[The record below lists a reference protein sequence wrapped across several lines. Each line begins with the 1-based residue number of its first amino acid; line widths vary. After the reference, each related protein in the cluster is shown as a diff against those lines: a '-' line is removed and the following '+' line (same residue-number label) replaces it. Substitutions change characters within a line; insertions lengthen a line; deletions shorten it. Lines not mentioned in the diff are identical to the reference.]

1 MSSVGGSAAGIPA
14 RSDRAVEAPPR
25 APFSY
30 SLRRLPAASVG
41 PQKRVQRG
49 QERPKRSLDPGRLS
63 FKTYSTLPQYRYTIR
78 VAAVLIAV
86 VGDLL
91 LIVAAAS
98 TAALV
103 RYQSLISVFSCD
115 LLIVIVP
122 AFLLAAVALRCYQ
135 LNTLRR
141 SFESVWRA
149 LLVLAVAAG
158 LAFTT
163 AFTLQAGAT
172 YSRLETGIMLISAAV
187 YLTVGHILYKVCL
200 DHLSGVIAPRVL
212 ILGPAL
218 SRIDVTANVDRS
230 IPLERPDPAD
240 PDSLERTY
248 AQIRHADRVIL
259 AFDDPA
265 ERAAWAH
272 FVRLIGIEAELIEPD
287 LQRIMVL
294 GVSHWEGMPTLIV
307 ARGALSF
314 GERALK
320 RFIDLAIG
328 VPLLVFFG
336 PLIFFLML
344 LIKLDSPGPALF
356 AQPRVGRNNYR
367 YLCYKLR
374 TMHDDATDPDGN
386 RSTARGDDRITRIGK
401 LLRHTSLDEL
411 PQLWNVIRGDMSL
424 VGPRPHPLGCTA
436 EGALFWDVVPDYWTR
451 HAMRP
456 GITGLAQVRGLRGAT
471 ILRGDIEKRVAA
483 DLEYINSWSIWLDL
497 KILLKTM
504 RVVLHRNAF

>member
-1 MSSVGGSAAGIPA
+1 MGPMGGSAAGVPA
-14 RSDRAVEAPPR
+14 RSDNAVDPPPR
-25 APFSY
+25 TASSY
-30 SLRRLPAASVG
+30 SLRRFPAASVG
-41 PQKRVQRG
+41 PQKGFQRSR
-49 QERPKRSLDPGRLS
+49 ERPKRSRIPSPLS
-63 FKTYSTLPQYRYTIR
+63 VETYFTLPKYRYIVR
-78 VAAVLIAV
+78 VAAVLIIIA
-86 VGDLL
+86 GDLL
-91 LIVAAAS
+91 LIVAAAL

-103 RYQSLISVFSCD
+103 RYQSLISVFSYD
-115 LLIVIVP
+115 LLLVMVP
-122 AFLLAAVALRCYQ
+122 VFLVAAVALRSYQ

-141 SFESVWRA
+141 YFESVWRV

-163 AFTLQAGAT
+163 AFALQAGAT
-172 YSRLETGIMLISAAV
+172 YSRLETGIMLVSAAV
-187 YLTVGHILYKVCL
+187 YLTVGHILYKIWL
-200 DHLSGVIAPRVL
+200 DRLSEVIAPRVL

-230 IPLERPDPAD
+230 IPLERPDPTD
-240 PDSLERTY
+240 PQSLERTY

-272 FVRLIGIEAELIEPD
+272 FVRLIGIDAELIEPD

-307 ARGALSF
+307 ARGALNFS
-314 GERALK
+314 ERALK
-320 RFIDLAIG
+320 RFIDLAIS

-336 PLIFFLML
+336 PSILLLML

-374 TMHDDATDPDGN
+374 SMYDDATDPDGN
-386 RSTARGDDRITRIGK
+386 RSTARDDDRITRIGK
-401 LLRHTSLDEL
+401 LMRHTSLDEL

-436 EGALFWDVVPDYWTR
+436 EGALFWDVVPNYWTR

-497 KILLKTM
+497 KILLKTIP
-504 RVVLHRNAF
+504 VVLHRNAF